1 MMIVVVVSL
10 WLSSCPCVCFAGGSS
25 PPYIGNGLG
34 FWVTRKLHGCPYDI
48 SYDMIRLELDH
59 HDAVQETP
67 DRKYCSQ
74 ATVV

>member
-1 MMIVVVVSL
+1 MMIDLLCVT
-10 WLSSCPCVCFAGGSS
+10 LSKPLSASPLAGGSS
-25 PPYIGNGLG
+25 PSYIGNGLG

-67 DRKYCSQ
+67 DRKYCPQ